1 MNILYLRL
9 SSLNK
14 LVIVQLNINILR
26 IKLDG
31 LAEKITGNINILVI
45 SETKSSRN
53 NSSRAG
59 EFLI

>member
-53 NSSRAG
+53 NSSRDG
-59 EFLI
+59 EFFI

>member
-14 LVIVQLNINILR
+14 LVIAQLNINVLT
-26 IKLDG
+26 IKLDD

-45 SETKSSRN
+45 FETKSSRN
-53 NSSRAG
+53 NSSRDG

>member
-31 LAEKITGNINILVI
+31 LAEKIRGNINILVI

-53 NSSRAG
+53 NSSRDG

>member
-14 LVIVQLNINILR
+14 LVIAQLNINVLT

-45 SETKSSRN
+45 FETKSSRN
-53 NSSRAG
+53 NSSRDG